1 MNISVV
7 TFEAV
12 LTGTD
17 AAAAV
22 DGSVS
27 CCWLIKSSTEEYV
40 SSGRVV
46 VVKAESFTIMYF
58 MIVME
63 FVVELIW

>member
-17 AAAAV
+17 AAAV

-63 FVVELIW
+63 FVVELNW

>member
-1 MNISVV
+1 M
-7 TFEAV
+7 
-12 LTGTD
+12 L
-17 AAAAV
+17 
-22 DGSVS
+22 
-27 CCWLIKSSTEEYV
+27 LIKSSTEEYV

-63 FVVELIW
+63 FVVELNW